1 MKITKKRKANP
12 EEAKCMDDVD
22 ECELHQTEDIEK
34 KLRSYLHHAEYELN
48 PIGTKKIADLI
59 KQKKTVY
66 NLKVDSRSNKFKEGN
81 LLEKLEMNLLVS

>member
-34 KLRSYLHHAEYELN
+34 KFEDEEIDNSPE
-48 PIGTKKIADLI
+48 I
-59 KQKKTVY
+59 KRLKKTIA
-66 NLKVDSRSNKFKEGN
+66 N
-81 LLEKLEMNLLVS
+81 LEKRIEILENENNK